1 MDDPGE
7 LATHLWHELA
17 QRREEGFDVAPFE
30 RRWQALGLPPLRVH
44 RPVPDEHRA
53 TVEREAAEL
62 EALYRDLE
70 ALPEQAPGSPY
81 DEPTDLGAILA
92 ARPDGP
98 RRLAGA
104 PTGDALLDRL
114 HGAWLGRAAGCLLG
128 KPVEN
133 WSRAAIREVLEYAR
147 EYPLRGYFP
156 RLPRSPEGSR
166 SGSAGALT
174 PPDGA
179 RAGAEVPPSV
189 AQLALR
195 PETWFAGHI
204 DRMVRDDDMDY
215 PLIALHLLETYGPGY
230 ATADVGR
237 VWLTKLPYLLVY
249 TAERAAYRN
258 LVLGLRPPRTATY
271 RNPYREWIGAQIR
284 ADLWGWVC
292 PGQPEQAA
300 ELAYRDAALSHV
312 KNGIYGEMFFAAAIA
327 AAFATGSIEEAL
339 RVGLT
344 EVPARSR
351 FAEAVRQTMAWV
363 AEDGDFQRTTDRIGA
378 AYGHYHSVHT
388 LNNAALVVMGLL
400 YAERGAAGRSQGGSR
415 GDGDLLGPAICLTV
429 MGGWDADCTGATA
442 GSLAGTFLG
451 ARALPG
457 AWVEPFHDRLES
469 IVVGMTD
476 NRFTDLA
483 RRTLAQAARLEA
495 ERPERA
501 ETPA

>member
-44 RPVPDEHRA
+44 RPVPDEYRA

-62 EALYRDLE
+62 EALYGDLE

-81 DEPTDLGAILA
+81 DEPTDLGAIRA
-92 ARPDGP
+92 ARTDGP

-133 WSRAAIREVLEYAR
+133 WSRAAIREVLEYAG

-156 RLPRSPEGSR
+156 RL
-166 SGSAGALT
+166 T

-179 RAGAEVPPSV
+179 GAPPSV

-258 LVLGLRPPRTATY
+258 LVLGLRPPRTATN

-292 PGQPEQAA
+292 PGQPERAA

-327 AAFATGSIEEAL
+327 AAFAAGSIEEAL

-351 FAEAVRQTMAWV
+351 FAEVVRQTMAWV

-400 YAERGAAGRSQGGSR
+400 YAERAA
-415 GDGDLLGPAICLTV
+415 GDLLGPAICLTV

-483 RRTLAQAARLEA
+483 RRTLAQAERLETA
-495 ERPERA
+495 RPEA
-501 ETPA
+501 PA

>member
-17 QRREEGFDVAPFE
+17 QRREEGFDVSPFE

-53 TVEREAAEL
+53 TVEREAAGL

-81 DEPTDLGAILA
+81 DEPTDLAAIRA

-133 WSRAAIREVLEYAR
+133 WTRKAIREVLEYAG
-147 EYPLRGYFP
+147 EYPLRRYFP
-156 RLPRSPEGSR
+156 RP
-166 SGSAGALT
+166 T

-179 RAGAEVPPSV
+179 GAGGEAPPSV

-215 PLIALHLLETYGPGY
+215 PLIALHLLETYGPDY
-230 ATADVGR
+230 RTADVGR

-258 LVLGLRPPRTATY
+258 LVLGLRPPETATY

-292 PGQPEQAA
+292 PGQPERAA
-300 ELAYRDAALSHV
+300 GLAYRDAALSHV

-327 AAFATGSIEEAL
+327 AAFATGSLEEAL

-351 FAEAVRQTMAWV
+351 FAEVVRQTMAWV
-363 AEDGDFQRTTDRIGA
+363 VEDGDFQRTTDRIGA

-400 YAERGAAGRSQGGSR
+400 YAERAGAARRPPASPGGSR
-415 GDGDLLGPAICLTV
+415 PEAGSRAAGDLLGPAICLTV

-457 AWVEPFHDRLES
+457 EWVDLFHDRLES

-476 NRFTDLA
+476 NRFADLA
-483 RRTLAQAARLEA
+483 RRTLAQAQRLEA
-495 ERPERA
+495 QGS